1 MRSDRHRQ
9 HQQHRPSYRSLVGG
23 CNKIHPQEAGQG
35 TMPEHADPLEHS
47 PRSCAIP
54 PPPTVT
60 LVAYPELHFTA
71 CLPSSAP
78 VGKASFRVSHRTTF
92 AQLTPLPCLSCC
104 LCCAPAEFGAGADHG
119 ITLQVLDSNPDSV
132 LLVGWENRTGRMGG
146 WLAVGVRSRSR
157 ATKMGE
163 GKIWLGKLDF
173 PENFQCGH
181 KRGNFTKRGEGI
193 C

>member
-1 MRSDRHRQ
+1 
-9 HQQHRPSYRSLVGG
+9 
-23 CNKIHPQEAGQG
+23 
-35 TMPEHADPLEHS
+35 MPEHADPLEHS
-47 PRSCAIP
+47 HRSCAIP

-92 AQLTPLPCLSCC
+92 AQLTPLPCLPCC

-132 LLVGWENRTGRMGG
+132 LLVGCENRTGRMGG

-173 PENFQCGH
+173 PENVQCGH
-181 KRGNFTKRGEGI
+181 KRGNFTKRGEDI

>member
-1 MRSDRHRQ
+1 MSAFLSSSRQ
-9 HQQHRPSYRSLVGG
+9 SLVSG
-23 CNKIHPQEAGQG
+23 
-35 TMPEHADPLEHS
+35 
-47 PRSCAIP
+47 
-54 PPPTVT
+54 
-60 LVAYPELHFTA
+60 
-71 CLPSSAP
+71 LPSDNFCAAHPIAMSSLLP
-78 VGKASFRVSHRTTF
+78 V
-92 AQLTPLPCLSCC
+92 
-104 LCCAPAEFGAGADHG
+104 LCAGGVGAGADHG

-132 LLVGWENRTGRMGG
+132 LLIGCENRTGRMGG

-173 PENFQCGH
+173 PENVQCSH